1 MSKPVINY
9 AGGFSVADATT
20 RRGVIATA
28 PAWAQ
33 QMARETYQR
42 LYGAESCKQAPAT
55 RDPKRSPAIQR
66 ALEMAGRLRGLQ
78 SIVPKAERSKQSAI
92 GWVAGMC
99 APGLSAPVYSE
110 RDAERLPEQLTPECW
125 QHILRDIKAGTR
137 AIKLTLGHHGK
148 TLASTPLDLMFSLH
162 GVFGMGLRF
171 SARLNAG
178 ALPSAAANALLSGGC
193 GVSIGFGKPTGWIT
207 ERSGIGRVRIIN
219 ECVLDHIAIIV
230 PGGGQK
236 AAYVGARCYGFAGER
251 FACPQ
256 ATIDKAEL
264 FAYRTLKTQAGARL

>member
-1 MSKPVINY
+1 MTTKPIINY

-42 LYGAESCKQAPAT
+42 LYGAKSRKQAPAT
-55 RDPKRSPAIQR
+55 RNPKRSPAILR
-66 ALEMAGRLRGLQ
+66 ALDMAGRLRGLQ

-110 RDAERLPEQLTPECW
+110 RDAERLPEQFTPRCW
-125 QHILRDIKAGTR
+125 QQILREIKAGKQV
-137 AIKLTLGHHGK
+137 KLTLGHHGK
-148 TLASTPLDLMFSLH
+148 TLASTPLDLMFRLH
-162 GVFGMGLRF
+162 NVFGMGLRF
-171 SARLNAG
+171 SARLNCG
-178 ALPSAAANALLSGGC
+178 VLPAAAASALLGGGC
-193 GVSIGFGKPTGWIT
+193 GVSIGFGKPKGWMT
-207 ERSGIGRVRIIN
+207 ERSGIGRVRVID
-219 ECVLDHIAIIV
+219 ECVLDHIAIIL
-230 PGGGQK
+230 PGSGQK
-236 AAYVGARCYGFAGER
+236 AAYVGARCFGFGGER
-251 FACPQ
+251 VACPQ

-264 FAYRTLKTQAGARL
+264 FAYRELKAQAGCRS

>member
-1 MSKPVINY
+1 MTTKPVINY
-9 AGGFSVADATT
+9 AGGYSVADATT
-20 RRGVIATA
+20 RHGVIATA

-33 QMARETYQR
+33 RMARETYQR
-42 LYGAESCKQAPAT
+42 LYGAKSRKQAPAT
-55 RDPKRSPAIQR
+55 RNPKRSPAILR
-66 ALEMAGRLRGLQ
+66 ALDMAGRLRGLQ

-92 GWVAGMC
+92 GWVAGMA
-99 APGLSAPVYSE
+99 APGLSVPVYSE

-137 AIKLTLGHHGK
+137 VNLTLGHYGK
-148 TLASTPLDLMFSLH
+148 VLASTPLDLMFRLH

-178 ALPSAAANALLSGGC
+178 TLPAAAANALLSGGC
-193 GVSIGFGKPTGWIT
+193 GVSIGFGKPKGWVT
-207 ERSGIGRVRIIN
+207 ERSGIGRVRVIN
-219 ECVLDHIAIIV
+219 ECVLEHIAIIV

-236 AAYVGARCYGFAGER
+236 AAYAGARCYGFVGER

-256 ATIDKAEL
+256 TTIDKAES
-264 FAYRTLKTQAGARL
+264 FAYRELKRQAGCRS